1 MTISELARIA
11 ARYFTAMADAMIRAC
26 VSKAVETGERL
37 ELPERKPAKVRGKS
51 FDLAQFD
58 EMSDEE
64 WRRMC
69 EGNSDTRH
77 QHV

>member
-26 VSKAVETGERL
+26 VAKAVETGECL
-37 ELPERKPAKVRGKS
+37 EVPERGHAGHRPEKRPGCEPT
-51 FDLAQFD
+51 DD
-58 EMSDEE
+58 E

-69 EGNSDTRH
+69 EGNSDTR
-77 QHV
+77 QNHV